1 MGITTSQSP
10 STSSFLPSGFQADR
24 HADVRERF
32 EELRGRTVESLDEL
46 RKWLLDRGTL
56 NAHLSER
63 FAELFVAFSRD
74 TGNDKK
80 MDAYQEFVQH
90 ISPLVAEMDQKLS
103 IKLNSSAFAT
113 ELPTSSHGIYLRNL
127 RNNLRIYREANVHL
141 ATEVQIRSKD
151 YGRLFGAMT
160 VGMDGA
166 QLTLQEAGLLLEG
179 TNRAERETVYRKI
192 NERMVQDADAF
203 EEIFAE
209 LLTKRNRIAANADFD
224 SYTDYRFADLN
235 RFDYQPKDCLDFHES
250 VSSEVLPLLD
260 QINRHRRESL
270 ELDILRPWDLSTDIS
285 GRAPLRP
292 FDGSVDLL
300 EKSIRCLD
308 RINPDFGDVIRKMRE
323 AGRLDIEARPG
334 KRPGAYNMP
343 MLVSGLPF
351 LFMNATSSSTDVRTF
366 LHESGHAIH
375 SYLIRDLRPVAARR
389 VPSEIAELA
398 AMSMELFSMEHW
410 DIFYTDPE
418 ELRRARL
425 QQLEMVLKVLPWI
438 ATIDAFQ
445 HWLYANP
452 DQDRAERAA
461 AWSEI
466 YYRFNSE
473 EVDYDGLDD
482 TVVHQ
487 WHKQIHLFEV
497 PFYYI
502 EYGMAQLGAIALWK
516 QYCEN
521 PARTIR
527 NYQNALEVGYTRSIP
542 EVYEVA
548 GISFDFSK
556 SYVSE
561 LTTFVQEKIT
571 ELL

>member
-1 MGITTSQSP
+1 MGITASQSP
-10 STSSFLPSGFQADR
+10 NNSTYLPVGFQADR
-24 HADVRERF
+24 HPAVLERF
-32 EELRGRTVESLDEL
+32 EELRKRPIASLEEL
-46 RKWLLDRGTL
+46 KNWLLDRGTL
-56 NAHLSER
+56 NAFLSER

-80 MDAYQEFVQH
+80 MNAYQEFVQD

-103 IKLNSSAFAT
+103 IKLNASSFSR
-113 ELPTSSHGIYLRNL
+113 ELPAGTHGIYLRNL
-127 RNNLRIYREANVHL
+127 RNSLRIYREANVRL

-179 TNRAERETVYRKI
+179 TERRERETVYRKI
-192 NERMVQDADAF
+192 NDRMVQDADTF
-203 EEIFAE
+203 EEIFSE

-250 VSSEVLPLLD
+250 VHSEVLPLLD
-260 QINRHRRESL
+260 RINRHRRETL
-270 ELDILRPWDLSTDIS
+270 QLDRLRPWDLSTDIS
-285 GRAPLRP
+285 GRSPLRP

-308 RINPDFGDVIRKMRE
+308 RINPDFGDVVRQMRE

-410 DIFYTDPE
+410 DIFYADPE
-418 ELRRARL
+418 DLRRARL

-445 HWLYANP
+445 HWLYAHP
-452 DQDRAERAA
+452 DHDRAERAA

-466 YYRFNSE
+466 YYRFGSD
-473 EVDYDGLDD
+473 EVDYQGLED
-482 TVVHQ
+482 TVTYQ

-497 PFYYI
+497 PFYYV
-502 EYGMAQLGAIALWK
+502 EYGMAQLGAVALWK

-521 PARTIR
+521 PTQTIR
-527 NYQNALEVGYTRSIP
+527 NYRNALELGYTRSIP
-542 EVYEVA
+542 EVYETA

-556 SYVSE
+556 TYVRE
-561 LTTFVQEKIT
+561 LTTFVQEKIA